1 MALEKYSSEIKET
14 MVRFYN
20 GRKGKKV
27 KDSAIEYGIAEST
40 VNHRVLGLPKKE
52 NNKEN

>member
-27 KDSAIEYGIAEST
+27 KDSAYRIWYSRINS
-40 VNHRVLGLPKKE
+40 
-52 NNKEN
+52 